1 MSTEWREAGG
11 DKKVGVRGGKLG
23 RGGVEPAEMEEMT
36 ILMPTLMM
44 IMIMIMTILMPTLM
58 MMATLAVLSPNT
70 V

>member
-44 IMIMIMTILMPTLM
+44 MATLM
-58 MMATLAVLSPNT
+58 MMIMIERTLAVLSPNT

>member
-1 MSTEWREAGG
+1 MSLSTEWREAGG

-44 IMIMIMTILMPTLM
+44 MATLM
-58 MMATLAVLSPNT
+58 MMIMIGRTLAVLSPNT

>member
-1 MSTEWREAGG
+1 MSTEWRKAGG

-44 IMIMIMTILMPTLM
+44 MIIMMIILMATLM
-58 MMATLAVLSPNT
+58 MIMMGEIMI
-70 V
+70 